1 MLSRKNL
8 SFSYFYHNC
17 NLNTGYSVGPY
28 IVLSRPW
35 CVWICDIEKAN
46 RNTMGW
52 MCIEF
57 LLVYLFFKLQH
68 SLESLRENQQRKE
81 IKESEITKQAQLILF
96 RITDFFVRKHLAH
109 IANYEDFVWFTENDL
124 KDEVL
129 SAYLDM
135 TDSNK
140 NTTYLS
146 TNVVTHF
153 LNVISDWMKDE
164 ILSVVKQCGF
174 IIVIL
179 DESTDKINRSEM
191 SLIVPY
197 YKIIWF
203 KIWENWKF

>member
-8 SFSYFYHNC
+8 PFSYFYHNC
-17 NLNTGYSVGPY
+17 NLNTRYSVGPY
-28 IVLSRPW
+28 IVLSRPR
-35 CVWICDIEKAN
+35 CVSICDIEKAN
-46 RNTMGW
+46 RNARGRV
-52 MCIEF
+52 CIEF
-57 LLVYLFFKLQH
+57 LLVYLFFMFFFMLGFKLQH
-68 SLESLRENQQRKE
+68 SFESLRENQQRKE

-146 TNVVTHF
+146 TNAVTHF

-179 DESTDKINRSEM
+179 DESTDKSYRSEM
-191 SLIVPY
+191 SLIVH
-197 YKIIWF
+197 ILQNSMI
-203 KIWENWKF
+203 

>member
-28 IVLSRPW
+28 RVLSRPW
-35 CVWICDIEKAN
+35 CVWICVIEKAN
-46 RNTMGW
+46 RKAMGW
-52 MCIEF
+52 VCIVF

-96 RITDFFVRKHLAH
+96 RITGFLVRKHLAH
-109 IANYEDFVWFTENDL
+109 TANYEDFVWFTGNDL

-146 TNVVTHF
+146 TNAVTHF

-179 DESTDKINRSEM
+179 M
-191 SLIVPY
+191 SQLTKLIGQ
-197 YKIIWF
+197 KCH
-203 KIWENWKF
+203 

>member
-1 MLSRKNL
+1 
-8 SFSYFYHNC
+8 
-17 NLNTGYSVGPY
+17 
-28 IVLSRPW
+28 
-35 CVWICDIEKAN
+35 
-46 RNTMGW
+46 MGW